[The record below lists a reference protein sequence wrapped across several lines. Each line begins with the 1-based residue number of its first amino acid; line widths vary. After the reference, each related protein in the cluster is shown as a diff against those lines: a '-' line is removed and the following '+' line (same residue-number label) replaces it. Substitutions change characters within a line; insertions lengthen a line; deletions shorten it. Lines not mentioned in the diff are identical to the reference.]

1 MLLTH
6 VVRPDRHAAHPAER
20 RAPAHLARTQGPGLR
35 RAGRWRLLAAR
46 TSAAALETLAA
57 EVRVHGGTASVMTL
71 SSRDESQRAEILA
84 QFDRGEAYMQ
94 WRETVTALQS
104 ELDKLTETEAR
115 RRLRGVADGPSLGV
129 RSQYCSLKASM
140 LMTQ

>member
-1 MLLTH
+1 VRLRIWRALKGLGCAALRDGAYLLPEDH
-6 VVRPDRHAAHPAER
+6 
-20 RAPAHLARTQGPGLR
+20 
-35 RAGRWRLLAAR
+35 
-46 TSAAALETLAA
+46 AAALETLAA
-57 EVRVHGGTASVMTL
+57 EVRVHGGTASVTTL

-94 WRETVTALQS
+94 WRDTVTALQS

-115 RRLRGVADGPSLGV
+115 RRLRGVADAPSLGV